1 VAAVVA
7 LPFVV
12 PFMQT
17 EDPTLGTLELTTRE
31 GWLAPSRFV
40 LQTLRAAA
48 RAVGGDPAGDLVSI
62 VVRTAFPLLFLWVL
76 VGTVRHLARRP
87 GRIEPPLIV
96 AAMAWVGLVSLL
108 VSPVLLPWYAA
119 WVIPMAW
126 ILPRP
131 ARGGAVLLSMALAV
145 TELVA
150 EPSRSPGVYEAMVFG
165 LHWVATPAVLLVLI
179 RLVVELRRRFAA
191 GPGEGMD
198 DPLLAEDLGGSAASG
213 QRVPGQGEHEDGG
226 ERAAAS
232 GRHPGPVGPD
242 RPQDD
247 RRDPG

>member
-1 VAAVVA
+1 
-7 LPFVV
+7 
-12 PFMQT
+12 
-17 EDPTLGTLELTTRE
+17 
-31 GWLAPSRFV
+31 
-40 LQTLRAAA
+40 
-48 RAVGGDPAGDLVSI
+48 
-62 VVRTAFPLLFLWVL
+62 
-76 VGTVRHLARRP
+76 
-87 GRIEPPLIV
+87 
-96 AAMAWVGLVSLL
+96 MAWVGLVSLL